1 MVLLNLSKPLSKYAF
16 TENGLFAT
24 SVGVGGL
31 TIIET
36 FRTISDSK
44 LSPVLTGQQGDVM
57 QESVKCAKTIAWNI
71 IPNDI
76 KKDILD
82 NKQSFG
88 IHVHCPEAATPKDG
102 PSAGGAITLA
112 IISLLC
118 KVPVRNDVAMTG
130 EIDLN
135 GSIHCIGGLDLK
147 IDGGKRAG
155 AKLILCPEQNKQ
167 DLEIIAKETPEILE
181 NIEIK
186 TVSTVWEIIENAL
199 VKNDLEFNKYI

>member
-1 MVLLNLSKPLSKYAF
+1 
-16 TENGLFAT
+16 
-24 SVGVGGL
+24 
-31 TIIET
+31 
-36 FRTISDSK
+36 
-44 LSPVLTGQQGDVM
+44 
-57 QESVKCAKTIAWNI
+57 
-71 IPNDI
+71 
-76 KKDILD
+76 
-82 NKQSFG
+82 
-88 IHVHCPEAATPKDG
+88 
-102 PSAGGAITLA
+102 
-112 IISLLC
+112 
-118 KVPVRNDVAMTG
+118 MTG